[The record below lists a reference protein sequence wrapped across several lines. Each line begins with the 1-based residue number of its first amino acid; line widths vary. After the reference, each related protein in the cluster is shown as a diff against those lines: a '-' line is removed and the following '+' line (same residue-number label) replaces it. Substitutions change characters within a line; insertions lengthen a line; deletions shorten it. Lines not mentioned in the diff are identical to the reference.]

1 MARFVARWFLLIFP
15 GFLAASALAQTA
27 APRIEPASNR
37 SGAHASPVVPLAQQL
52 FGAIPLSTKSEE
64 ARKSLE
70 LAWDKYENAMYE
82 PSANLARQATQKDPH
97 SALSCALVS
106 FAARRGMPDAA
117 ALAKAKALLPHATP
131 DERLLI
137 RWMTAIQDHNLLP
150 AIVSMNDLLRRYP
163 RDKHILYVTGEWL
176 FLQQDDD
183 RARTLLETAL
193 QVDPNFPAALNRL
206 GYLYLDSS
214 NPDPARAVASLKRY
228 AEVEPAS
235 PNPQDSLGEVLREAG
250 NDQDSLEHYHAAL
263 KIDPAYISSQYGLGN
278 TRTLMG
284 DFAGARQEYDRA
296 IPMARNRM
304 DELYVKYLKTLVY
317 FWERQ
322 PVEGRKE
329 LAALAK
335 EAAGKKEP
343 NSQFQVGMAQALL
356 TSDPQSE
363 LEQLKSLSVFLEK
376 PLAGMNESDRGI
388 ARAAVLRERVRVLS
402 LQGRQGDA
410 AQPLSELE
418 TLATASKDQLVGS
431 YFETARGYL
440 SASKG
445 DFENAAEGLSAD
457 PHSPLALQQL
467 AAVEEKL
474 GNAAAAEAARTCL
487 KYHRNSEA
495 EWFLATQSKA
505 SNANY

>member
-1 MARFVARWFLLIFP
+1 MARFAARWFLFIFP
-15 GFLAASALAQTA
+15 AFLASATWAQTA
-27 APRIEPASNR
+27 APRVEPASSR
-37 SGAHASPVVPLAQQL
+37 ATAHSSPVAPLPQQL

-70 LAWDKYENAMYE
+70 LAWDKYENAMYQS
-82 PSANLARQATQKDPH
+82 SANLARQAAQKDPH
-97 SALSCALVS
+97 FALSYAMVS

-117 ALAKAKALLPHATP
+117 ALVKAKVLLPRATA
-131 DERLLI
+131 DEQLLV
-137 RWMTAIQDHNLLP
+137 RWMTNIQDHNLLP
-150 AIVSMNDLLRRYP
+150 AIASMNDLLKRYP

-183 RARTLLETAL
+183 RARNLLETAL

-214 NPDPARAVASLKRY
+214 NPDPAKAVASLKRY
-228 AEVEPAS
+228 AEVEPTS
-235 PNPQDSLGEVLREAG
+235 PNPQDSLGEVLREAA
-250 NDQDSLEHYHAAL
+250 NDQESLEHYYAAL
-263 KIDPAYISSQYGLGN
+263 RIDPAYISSQYGLGN

-284 DFAGARQEYDRA
+284 DFAAARQEYDRA
-296 IPMARNRM
+296 IPMAQNLL
-304 DELYVKYLKTLVY
+304 DELYVKYLKTLVF

-322 PVEGRKE
+322 PAEGRAA

-335 EAAGKKEP
+335 EAAAKKEP

-356 TSDPQSE
+356 AADPQSE
-363 LEQLKSLSVFLEK
+363 LEQLRSLSFFLEK

-402 LQGRQGDA
+402 LQGRPGDA

-418 TLATASKDQLVGS
+418 ALATSSKDQLIGS

-440 SASKG
+440 SAAKG

-457 PHSPLALQQL
+457 PHSPLVLQQL
-467 AAVEEKL
+467 AVVYEKL

-487 KYHRNSEA
+487 KYHRSSEA
-495 EWFLATQSKA
+495 EWFLATHNSA
-505 SNANY
+505 VAPN